1 MLSKMQKTIYILGN
15 KLVRS
20 DNLGVKLLPKLRR
33 KFKTISFK
41 HFDPTEEIDSLKDK
55 KLIFID
61 PVVGIDDVYTF
72 SGLDNFDK
80 SPRFSVHD
88 YDLLLNL
95 MLMKKLGKIK
105 DFLIIGVP
113 SNGKVDEVF
122 EKVVRIFSANLL

>member
-1 MLSKMQKTIYILGN
+1 MRKTIYILGN
-15 KLVRS
+15 KLVKS
-20 DNLGVKLLPKLRR
+20 DNLAIKLLPRFRL
-33 KFKTISFK
+33 KFKNISFK
-41 HFDPTEEIDSLKDK
+41 HFDPTEELDSLREK

-105 DFLIIGVP
+105 DFLIIGIP
-113 SNGKVDEVF
+113 SNGEVDEVF
-122 EKVVRIFSANLL
+122 AKIIRIISSNLL